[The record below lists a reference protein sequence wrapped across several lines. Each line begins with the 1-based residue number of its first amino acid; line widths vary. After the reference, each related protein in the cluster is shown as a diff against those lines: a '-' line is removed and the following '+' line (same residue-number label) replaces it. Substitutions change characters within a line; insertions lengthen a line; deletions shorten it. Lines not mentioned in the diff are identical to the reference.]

1 MRRQG
6 GQSLILYAILGVVIF
21 AFVAFAVDVGRLY
34 AAGNQL
40 SETAGVASLA
50 GSQKLNLAPGTDPT
64 CAGLTS
70 PGSGEDAAWQ
80 AALNTLKDNG
90 YQPPAKEFTAPKP
103 CSVATNLPANVTSA
117 IAVGPFTLN
126 KNPATQ
132 TTIYLY
138 LQDGTITQNFQVDL
152 SAPFSYTFA
161 RVVGLTGTVLT
172 RNADNGSYVGLGPDV
187 CQLGQCNNNP
197 PPPKKSQPPTCST
210 CAVTPVGID
219 YQMMQGMQGMQGMM
233 EAMGQGQQVT
243 MTLAP
248 AAAGSY
254 QGSLSWSGAS
264 SNPNVSPSSGSGNWY
279 RLNLAT
285 ESNPTDANVN
295 AWEGY
300 RGGRYTGNDAAMRG
314 MMGNNYG
321 GSSCS
326 VNTCNPMGGM
336 GNSQMCNGN
345 MGGGGGGG
353 GNMGGGGGGSMGGG
367 GGGGGGGSGGG
378 GTAGTGTSS
387 GQQGSY
393 STYFNTLYGYPG
405 NVQVGDTMQGQLANG
420 YGYMAGMMDNRYN
433 VGTVTGCSTCAT
445 DNTPAYVLMPV
456 MQDMGNGTLQVMG
469 LAYGQLT
476 SVGSNGDMHFNMRM
490 MTHQKRYS
498 SQCLQ
503 YNYQPGQQMPSG
515 MNSNTGVRS
524 APFPRKPVAF
534 QGS

>member
-6 GQSLILYAILGVVIF
+6 GQSLILYALLGVVIF

-50 GSQKLNLAPGTDPT
+50 GSQKLNLAPGQDPT
-64 CAGLTS
+64 CAGLTT

-80 AALNTLKDNG
+80 AALSTLKDNG
-90 YQPPAKEFTAPKP
+90 YQPKASEFTAPAP
-103 CSVATNLPANVTSA
+103 CSVLTTLPANVTSA

-126 KNPATQ
+126 GKPATQ

-138 LQDGTITQNFQVDL
+138 LQDGKITQNLQVDL
-152 SAPFSYTFA
+152 SVPFSYTFA

-172 RNADNGSYVGLGPDV
+172 RNADYGSLVGTTLV
-187 CQLGQCNNNP
+187 CPLQNCNKSP
-197 PPPKKSQPPTCST
+197 TPPKKSKPPTCST

-219 YQMMQGMQGMQGMM
+219 YNMMQGMMK
-233 EAMGQGQQVT
+233 AMGQGQQVT

-264 SNPNVSPSSGSGNWY
+264 SNPNVSPSSGSGDWY
-279 RLNLAT
+279 RLSLAT

-300 RGGRYTGNDAAMRG
+300 SGGSYTGNDAGMRG

-326 VNTCNPMGGM
+326 VNTCNPMGGG
-336 GNSQMCNGN
+336 GNSQMCNNNVNNNNGN
-345 MGGGGGGG
+345 
-353 GNMGGGGGGSMGGG
+353 GNMGGGGGGSMV
-367 GGGGGGGSGGG
+367 SP
-378 GTAGTGTSS
+378 AGTGTYS

-393 STYFNTLYGYPG
+393 SIYFNTLYGYPG

-420 YGYMAGMMDNRYN
+420 YGYMAGMMANRYN

-445 DNTPAYVLMPV
+445 DNTPANVLMPV
-456 MQDMGNGTLQVMG
+456 MQDMNGTLQVMG
-469 LAYGQLT
+469 MAYGRLT
-476 SVGSNGDMHFNMRM
+476 SVGSNGDMHFKMRM
-490 MTHQKRYS
+490 MTYRKRYS

-503 YNYQPGQQMPSG
+503 YNSPPPAMG
-515 MNSNTGVRS
+515 MGMGNNMSVRS
-524 APFPRKPVAF
+524 APFPRNPADF